1 MSFIAAF
8 IAAFITID
16 HRLFILRYVTLP
28 FPQTLFSAF
37 FLIFLMFFGVLISGC
52 GSETSSTGTQESS
65 GKDRLQLIQERGKL
79 IAGVK
84 FDSKPFG
91 FLDDKGNVVGY
102 DIDLMREIA
111 KQLLGHADA
120 VEFKQV
126 LSSTRVFDINS
137 GQVDLVAATMTITPE
152 REEII
157 DFSDPYFVAGQAVML
172 PVQSPVQSLGD
183 LAGKKTLFVIG
194 ATSEAN
200 MKGKQ
205 PQTKLVGFK
214 TSLDAFSALKAG
226 RGDAFTTDDTI
237 LAGLMQGNCDFRL
250 LKERLSSEPYGLG
263 FKQDLESNT
272 TKSLR
277 EKINTILSGLKKD
290 GTLEKLQKKW
300 VVSGTV
306 AAGCPTPKT
315 N

>member
-1 MSFIAAF
+1 MSVIAVC
-8 IAAFITID
+8 
-16 HRLFILRYVTLP
+16 HRLIILRYVT
-28 FPQTLFSAF
+28 FLFSKALLSFLFLLSFSLF
-37 FLIFLMFFGVLISGC
+37 FSGC
-52 GSETSSTGTQESS
+52 NSNPASTTTQAPP
-65 GKDRLQLIQERGKL
+65 GQDRLSVIQERGKL

-91 FLDDKGNVVGY
+91 YLDEKGDVVGY
-102 DIDLMREIA
+102 DIDLMKEIA
-111 KQLLGHADA
+111 KRLLGHADA

-157 DFSDPYFVAGQAVML
+157 DFSDPYFVAGQAVMV
-172 PVQSPVQSLGD
+172 PVQSPVQQLED

-205 PQTKLVGFK
+205 PNTKLVGFK

-250 LKERLSSEPYGLG
+250 LTERLSSEPYGLG
-263 FKQDLESNT
+263 FKQDPDHNT
-272 TKSLR
+272 TKALL
-277 EKINTILSGLKKD
+277 EKINAILGTLKKD

>member
-1 MSFIAAF
+1 MSFIAALF
-8 IAAFITID
+8 TVN
-16 HRLFILRYVTLP
+16 HRFFILRYAMNL
-28 FPQTLFSAF
+28 FPKALLNLILLMMFGLF
-37 FLIFLMFFGVLISGC
+37 ISGC
-52 GSETSSTGTQESS
+52 GPETSSKAPSTATPETQ
-65 GKDRLQLIQERGKL
+65 GKDRLSVIKDRGKL

-91 FLDDKGNVVGY
+91 FLDEKGNVVGY

-111 KQLLGHADA
+111 KRLLGHEGA

-157 DFSDPYFVAGQAVML
+157 DFSDPYFVAGQAVMV

-183 LAGKKTLFVIG
+183 LAEKKTLFVIG

-263 FKQDLESNT
+263 FKQDPESNT
-272 TKSLR
+272 TKTLR
-277 EKINTILSGLKKD
+277 EKINTILATLKKE
-290 GTLEKLQKKW
+290 GTLDKIQKKW

-306 AAGCPTPKT
+306 AAGCPTPT
-315 N
+315 SN

>member
-1 MSFIAAF
+1 MSCIEVCHRHFIVF
-8 IAAFITID
+8 NSNHPVLKVFFSVL
-16 HRLFILRYVTLP
+16 LFFV
-28 FPQTLFSAF
+28 
-37 FLIFLMFFGVLISGC
+37 FGVLLIGC
-52 GSETSSTGTQESS
+52 GSQTATPSHSENSSQ
-65 GKDRLQLIQERGKL
+65 DRLSLIQERGKL

-91 FLDDKGNVVGY
+91 YLDEKGNVVGY
-102 DIDLMREIA
+102 DIDLIKEIA
-111 KQLLGHADA
+111 KHLLGHADA

-157 DFSDPYFVAGQAVML
+157 DFSEPYFVAGQAVMV
-172 PVQSPVQSLGD
+172 PVQSPVQHLSD

-200 MKGKQ
+200 MKSKQ

-250 LKERLSSEPYGLG
+250 LSERLSSEPYGLG
-263 FKQDLESNT
+263 FKQDLESHT

-277 EKINTILSGLKKD
+277 EKINTILTTLQKD

-306 AAGCPTPKT
+306 AAGCPTPKS